1 MQRAGD
7 SLLSLARRMRAALLI
22 ALAAA
27 LAACSSATPQW
38 SKAGASPE
46 TIAADEQTCR
56 AAAPRAPHVPAPRTK
71 VGMGGGFDSAF
82 EQEANRVKD
91 EDRYAA
97 TCMRDKG
104 YVDARR

>member
-1 MQRAGD
+1 
-7 SLLSLARRMRAALLI
+7 MRSALLTAVI
-22 ALAAA
+22 AS

-46 TIAADEQTCR
+46 AIAADEQACR

-82 EQEANRVKD
+82 EQEANRMKD

-97 TCMRDKG
+97 SCMREKG
-104 YVDARR
+104 YEDARR

>member
-1 MQRAGD
+1 
-7 SLLSLARRMRAALLI
+7 MRSALLT
-22 ALAAA
+22 ALVAT

-38 SKAGASPE
+38 SKAGASPQ
-46 TIAADEQTCR
+46 TIAADEQACR

-82 EQEANRVKD
+82 EQEANRMKD

-97 TCMRDKG
+97 SCMRDKG
-104 YVDARR
+104 YEDARR